1 MKILEKLKQVNIEK
15 NKEINKILSLDKKY
29 RIDFFKTDKNKQL
42 GIFEGD
48 KMILSGDYHFYG
60 IFQPETKLWIWASSI
75 PGVETKQIKYIQKI
89 KASSHLFD
97 SETDPKISFYFQLL
111 TQDVLLIT
119 NEKMLIWINELLLYL
134 SDDISIFN
142 PTNSDSNVQFISL
155 INIKEKYT

>member
-1 MKILEKLKQVNIEK
+1 MKILEKLSQVNIEK
-15 NKEINKILSLDKKY
+15 NKAINKILSLNKKY
-29 RIDFFKTDKNKQL
+29 RIDFLKTGKNKL
-42 GIFEGD
+42 LSIFEGD

-60 IFQPETKLWIWASSI
+60 IYQPETKLWVWASSI

-89 KASSHLFD
+89 KASSYLFD
-97 SETDPKISFYFQLL
+97 SDNNAKTNFYFQLL

-119 NEKMLIWINELLLYL
+119 NEEMLIWINELLLYL